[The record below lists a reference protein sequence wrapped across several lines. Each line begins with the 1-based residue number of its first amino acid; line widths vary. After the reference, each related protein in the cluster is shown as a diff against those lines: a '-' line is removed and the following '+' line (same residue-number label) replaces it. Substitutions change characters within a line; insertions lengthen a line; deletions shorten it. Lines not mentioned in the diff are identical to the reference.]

1 MSSSYEEE
9 SKHPALRRVL
19 PRSLLGRSLLII
31 VTPLILLQLVS
42 AWVFYERHWDNVTKR
57 LANSVAGD
65 IAAVIALREQLGPER
80 EEELF
85 RTAAKT
91 MDLTL
96 TIEPGQ
102 RLAAAPPLLS
112 DRLINR
118 MLARALE
125 SEVGRPFL
133 MDTITFPRRVEIKV
147 QLDDGVLLALVPL
160 NRLFSS
166 TSYLFILYMVGTSLV
181 LFAVATV
188 FMRNQV
194 RPLGRLA
201 AAADLFGKGQD
212 VPDFKPEGATE
223 VRQAAAAFNR
233 MRERIQR
240 QITQRTEMLA
250 GVSHD
255 LRTPLTRMKLQLAML
270 DEAPEIEELKG
281 DVAEM
286 ERMVE
291 GYLAFARGEGTEK
304 PAETDLGT
312 LLRDVVGDARR
323 AGAAID
329 LHIENR
335 LVALVRPNA
344 LRRCL
349 ANLISNAAR
358 FASQVWIRAGQV
370 GDTIEIIVDDD
381 GPGIP
386 ATRRED
392 VFKPFFRLE
401 GSRNPMTGG
410 TGLGLTIARDVIRSH
425 GGDLVLLE
433 APTGGLRA
441 RLSLPL

>member
-1 MSSSYEEE
+1 MSSHYEDGDN
-9 SKHPALRRVL
+9 KVLRQIA

-31 VTPLILLQLVS
+31 VTPLILLQVVS
-42 AWVFYERHWDNVTKR
+42 AWAFYERHWDNVTKR

-65 IAAVIALREQLGPER
+65 ISAVIALCEQAGPER
-80 EEELF
+80 EPELL
-85 RTAAKT
+85 RTAGAA
-91 MDLTL
+91 MELGFRL
-96 TIEPGQ
+96 EPGQ
-102 RLAAAPPLLS
+102 RLAAAPPPAS
-112 DRLINR
+112 ERLIDR
-118 MLARALE
+118 MLARALNE
-125 SEVGRPFL
+125 RVGRPYL
-133 MDTITFPRRVEIKV
+133 MDTISFPDQVELKI
-147 QLDDGVLLALVPL
+147 QLDDGVLHVVVPL

-166 TSYLFILYMVGTSLV
+166 TSYIFMLYMVGTSLV

-194 RPLGRLA
+194 RPLRRLA
-201 AAADLFGKGQD
+201 KAADLFGKGQD
-212 VPDFKPEGATE
+212 VPDFKPQGATE

-233 MRERIQR
+233 MRARIQR

-255 LRTPLTRMKLQLAML
+255 LRTPLTRMKLQLAL
-270 DEAPEIEELKG
+270 LRGGPEIEDLKG

-291 GYLAFARGEGTEK
+291 GYLAFARGEGTER
-304 PAETDLGT
+304 PAETDLGL

-323 AGAAID
+323 EGAAVD
-329 LHIENR
+329 LHVEDR

-349 ANLISNAAR
+349 VNLVSNAAR

-370 GDTIEIIVDDD
+370 GDTIEITVDDD

-386 ATRRED
+386 ADRRED
-392 VFKPFFRLE
+392 VFKPFFRIE
-401 GSRNPMTGG
+401 GSRNPLTGG
-410 TGLGLTIARDVIRSH
+410 SGLGLTIARDVVRSH

>member
-1 MSSSYEEE
+1 MSLDYDEGEG
-9 SKHPALRRVL
+9 RVL
-19 PRSLLGRSLLII
+19 RQIVPRSLLGRSLLII
-31 VTPLILLQLVS
+31 VTPLIVLQVVS
-42 AWVFYERHWDNVTKR
+42 AWAFYERHWDNVTKR

-65 IAAVIALREQLGPER
+65 ISAVIALREQVGPAHEA
-80 EEELF
+80 ELL
-85 RTAAKT
+85 RTAGEA

-96 TIEPGQ
+96 SIEPGQ
-102 RLAAAPPLLS
+102 RLAAAPPPAS
-112 DRLINR
+112 DRLIDR
-118 MLARALE
+118 MLARALNE
-125 SEVGRPFL
+125 RVGRPYL
-133 MDTITFPRRVEIKV
+133 MDTISFTNQVEVKI
-147 QLDDGVLLALVPL
+147 QLEDGVLHAVVPL

-166 TSYLFILYMVGTSLV
+166 SSYVFILYMVGTSLV

-194 RPLGRLA
+194 RPLRRLA
-201 AAADLFGKGQD
+201 AAADRFGKGQD
-212 VPDFKPEGATE
+212 VPDFKPQGATE
-223 VRQAAAAFNR
+223 VRLAAAAFNR
-233 MRERIQR
+233 MRARIQR

-270 DEAPEIEELKG
+270 GDGAEIEDLKG

-304 PAETDLGT
+304 PAETDLGL

-323 AGAAID
+323 EGTAVD
-329 LHIENR
+329 LHVEDR

-349 ANLISNAAR
+349 VNLVSNAAR
-358 FASQVWIRAGQV
+358 VASQVWIRAGQV
-370 GDTIEIIVDDD
+370 GDMIEITVDDD

-386 ATRRED
+386 EDRRED

-425 GGDLVLLE
+425 GGDLVLLD

>member
-1 MSSSYEEE
+1 MSLSYDDE
-9 SKHPALRRVL
+9 SEYPALRRVL
-19 PRSLLGRSLLII
+19 PRSLLGRALLII
-31 VTPLILLQLVS
+31 VTPLIILQVVS
-42 AWVFYERHWDNVTKR
+42 AFAFYERHWDNVTKR
-57 LANSVAGD
+57 LASSVAGD
-65 IAAVIALREQLGPER
+65 IAAVIALRGQLGPEH
-80 EEELF
+80 EKELF
-85 RTAAKT
+85 RIATDT
-91 MDLTL
+91 TDLTL
-96 TIEPGQ
+96 TMEPGQ
-102 RLAAAPPLLS
+102 RLAAAPPPLS
-112 DRLINR
+112 DRLIDR
-118 MLARALE
+118 MLARALQG
-125 SEVGRPFL
+125 SVGRPFL
-133 MDTITFPRRVEIKV
+133 MDTITFPQQVEIKI
-147 QLDDGVLLALVPL
+147 QLEDGVLHVIVPL
-160 NRLFSS
+160 NRLFSA
-166 TSYLFILYMVGTSLV
+166 TSYVFILYMVGTSLV

-201 AAADLFGKGQD
+201 AAADRFGKGQD
-212 VPDFKPEGATE
+212 VPDFKPQGATE

-233 MRERIQR
+233 MRARIQR

-270 DEAPEIEELKG
+270 DQSPEIEELKG

-304 PAETDLGT
+304 PAETDLGS

-323 AGAAID
+323 AGTAID
-329 LHIENR
+329 LHIEDR
-335 LVALVRPNA
+335 LVAIVRPNA

-358 FASQVWIRAGQV
+358 YATQVWIRAGQV
-370 GDTIEIIVDDD
+370 GDTIEITVDDD

-425 GGDLVLLE
+425 GGDLMLLD

>member
-1 MSSSYEEE
+1 MSQSYDDDDN
-9 SKHPALRRVL
+9 HPLLRRVL

-31 VTPLILLQLVS
+31 VTPLILLQVVS
-42 AWVFYERHWDNVTKR
+42 AWAFYERHWDNVTKR
-57 LANSVAGD
+57 LANSVAGE
-65 IAAVIALREQLGPER
+65 IAAVIALRERLGPGLDP
-80 EEELF
+80 ELF
-85 RTAAKT
+85 ASISTA
-91 MDLTL
+91 MDLQL
-96 TIEPGQ
+96 TIQPGE
-102 RLAAAPPLLS
+102 RLAAAPPPAS
-112 DRLINR
+112 DRLIDR

-125 SEVGRPFL
+125 SKVGRPYL
-133 MDTITFPRRVEIKV
+133 MDTVTFPRQVEVKI
-147 QLDDGVLLALVPL
+147 QLEDGILHAVVPL

-166 TSYLFILYMVGTSLV
+166 SSYIFILYMVGTSLV
-181 LFAVATV
+181 LFAFATV

-201 AAADLFGKGQD
+201 SAADLFGKGQD
-212 VPDFKPEGATE
+212 VPDFKLQGATE
-223 VRQAAAAFNR
+223 VRQAAVAFNR
-233 MRERIQR
+233 MRARIQR

-270 DEAPEIEELKG
+270 GDWPEIEELRG

-304 PAETDLGT
+304 PAETDLGS

-323 AGAAID
+323 AGTAVD
-329 LHIENR
+329 LHIEDR

-358 FASQVWIRAGQV
+358 VASQIWIRAGQV
-370 GDTIEIIVDDD
+370 GDTIEITVDDD

-386 ATRRED
+386 EARREE
-392 VFKPFFRLE
+392 VFRPFFRLE
-401 GSRNPMTGG
+401 GSRNPLTGG
-410 TGLGLTIARDVIRSH
+410 IGLGLTIARDVVRSH
-425 GGDLVLLE
+425 GGELVLLD

>member
-1 MSSSYEEE
+1 M
-9 SKHPALRRVL
+9 
-19 PRSLLGRSLLII
+19 
-31 VTPLILLQLVS
+31 
-42 AWVFYERHWDNVTKR
+42 FYERHWDNVTKR

-102 RLAAAPPLLS
+102 RLAAAPPPLS

-133 MDTITFPRRVEIKV
+133 MDTITFPQRVEIKI

-323 AGAAID
+323 AGTAID
-329 LHIENR
+329 LHIEDR

>member
-1 MSSSYEEE
+1 MSSDYEDGDH
-9 SKHPALRRVL
+9 KVLRQIV

-31 VTPLILLQLVS
+31 VTPLILLQVVS
-42 AWVFYERHWDNVTKR
+42 AWAFYERHWDNVTKR
-57 LANSVAGD
+57 MANSVAGE
-65 IAAVIALREQLGPER
+65 IAGVIALREQLGPDR
-80 EEELF
+80 QDVLL
-85 RTAAKT
+85 RTASAA

-96 TIEPGQ
+96 SIEPGQ
-102 RLAAAPPLLS
+102 QLAAAPPLGS
-112 DRLINR
+112 DRLIDR
-118 MLARALE
+118 MLARALNE
-125 SEVGRPFL
+125 KVGRPYL
-133 MDTITFPRRVEIKV
+133 MDTISFPNQVEIKI
-147 QLDDGVLLALVPL
+147 QLDDGVLHAVVPL

-166 TSYLFILYMVGTSLV
+166 TSYIFILYMVGTSLV

-194 RPLGRLA
+194 RPLRRLA

-212 VPDFKPEGATE
+212 VPDFKPQGATE

-233 MRERIQR
+233 MRARIQR
-240 QITQRTEMLA
+240 QMTQRTEMLA

-270 DEAPEIEELKG
+270 RDAPEIEELKG

-291 GYLAFARGEGTEK
+291 GYLAFARGEGTER
-304 PAETDLGT
+304 PAETDLGL

-323 AGAAID
+323 EGAAVD
-329 LHIENR
+329 LHVEDR

-349 ANLISNAAR
+349 VNLVSNAAR

-370 GDTIEIIVDDD
+370 GDMIEITVDDD

-386 ATRRED
+386 ADRRED

-401 GSRNPMTGG
+401 GSRNPLTGG
-410 TGLGLTIARDVIRSH
+410 TGLGLTIARDVVRSH
-425 GGDLVLLE
+425 GGDLVLLD

>member
-1 MSSSYEEE
+1 MASEYEDGDH
-9 SKHPALRRVL
+9 KVLRQIV

-31 VTPLILLQLVS
+31 VTPLILLQVVS
-42 AWVFYERHWDNVTKR
+42 AWAFYERHWDNVTKR

-65 IAAVIALREQLGPER
+65 VAAVIALRDKLGPG
-80 EEELF
+80 EEAELF
-85 RTAAKT
+85 HTAAET
-91 MDLTL
+91 MDLRL
-96 TIEPGQ
+96 SMEPGQ
-102 RLAAAPPLLS
+102 RLAAAPPASS
-112 DRLINR
+112 DRLIDR
-118 MLARALE
+118 MLARALDE
-125 SEVGRPFL
+125 RVRRPYL
-133 MDTITFPRRVEIKV
+133 MDTISFPNQVELKI
-147 QLDDGVLLALVPL
+147 QLEDGVLHVIVPL

-166 TSYLFILYMVGTSLV
+166 SSYVFILYMVGTSLV

-194 RPLGRLA
+194 RPLRRLA
-201 AAADLFGKGQD
+201 AAADLLGKGQD
-212 VPDFKPEGATE
+212 MPDFKPQGATE
-223 VRQAAAAFNR
+223 VRLAAAAFNR
-233 MRERIQR
+233 MRARIQR
-240 QITQRTEMLA
+240 QMTQRTEMLA

-270 DEAPEIEELKG
+270 GDGSEMEELKG

-304 PAETDLGT
+304 PAETDLGL

-323 AGAAID
+323 EGAAVD
-329 LHIENR
+329 LHVEDR

-349 ANLISNAAR
+349 VNLVSNAAR

-370 GDTIEIIVDDD
+370 GDMIEITVDDD

-386 ATRRED
+386 ADRRED

-401 GSRNPMTGG
+401 GSRNPLTGG
-410 TGLGLTIARDVIRSH
+410 TGLGLTIARDVVRSH

>member
-1 MSSSYEEE
+1 MSLDYDEGEG
-9 SKHPALRRVL
+9 RVL
-19 PRSLLGRSLLII
+19 RQIVPRSLLGRSLLII
-31 VTPLILLQLVS
+31 VTPLILLQVVS
-42 AWVFYERHWDNVTKR
+42 AWAFYERHWDNVTKR

-65 IAAVIALREQLGPER
+65 ISTVIALREQVGPAQEA
-80 EEELF
+80 ELL
-85 RTAAKT
+85 RTAGEA

-96 TIEPGQ
+96 SIEPGQ
-102 RLAAAPPLLS
+102 RLAAAPPPAS
-112 DRLINR
+112 DRLIDR
-118 MLARALE
+118 MLARALNE
-125 SEVGRPFL
+125 RVGRPYL
-133 MDTITFPRRVEIKV
+133 MDTISFTNQVEVKI
-147 QLDDGVLLALVPL
+147 QLEDGVLHAVVPL

-166 TSYLFILYMVGTSLV
+166 SSYVFILYMVGTSLV

-194 RPLGRLA
+194 WPLRRLA
-201 AAADLFGKGQD
+201 TAADRFGKGQD
-212 VPDFKPEGATE
+212 VPDFKPQGATE
-223 VRQAAAAFNR
+223 VRLAAAAFNR
-233 MRERIQR
+233 MRARIQR

-270 DEAPEIEELKG
+270 GDATEIEELKG

-304 PAETDLGT
+304 PAETDLGL

-323 AGAAID
+323 EGTAVD
-329 LHIENR
+329 LHVEDR

-349 ANLISNAAR
+349 VNLVSNAAR

-370 GDTIEIIVDDD
+370 GDMIEITVDDD

-386 ATRRED
+386 ADRRED

-425 GGDLVLLE
+425 GGDLVLLD

>member
-1 MSSSYEEE
+1 
-9 SKHPALRRVL
+9 
-19 PRSLLGRSLLII
+19 
-31 VTPLILLQLVS
+31 
-42 AWVFYERHWDNVTKR
+42 
-57 LANSVAGD
+57 
-65 IAAVIALREQLGPER
+65 
-80 EEELF
+80 
-85 RTAAKT
+85 
-91 MDLTL
+91 
-96 TIEPGQ
+96 
-102 RLAAAPPLLS
+102 
-112 DRLINR
+112 
-118 MLARALE
+118 
-125 SEVGRPFL
+125 
-133 MDTITFPRRVEIKV
+133 MDTISFTNQVEVKI
-147 QLDDGVLLALVPL
+147 QLEDGVLHAVVPL

-166 TSYLFILYMVGTSLV
+166 SSYVFILYMVGTSLV

-194 RPLGRLA
+194 RPLRRLA
-201 AAADLFGKGQD
+201 TAADRFGKGQD
-212 VPDFKPEGATE
+212 VPDFKPQGATE
-223 VRQAAAAFNR
+223 VRLAAAAFNR
-233 MRERIQR
+233 MRARIQR

-270 DEAPEIEELKG
+270 GDATEIEELKG

-304 PAETDLGT
+304 PAETDLGL

-323 AGAAID
+323 EGTAVD
-329 LHIENR
+329 LHVEDR

-349 ANLISNAAR
+349 VNLVSNAAR

-370 GDTIEIIVDDD
+370 GDMIEITVDDD

-386 ATRRED
+386 ADRRED

-425 GGDLVLLE
+425 GGDLVLLD

>member
-1 MSSSYEEE
+1 MSSSYEDDEN
-9 SKHPALRRVL
+9 HPLLRRVL

-31 VTPLILLQLVS
+31 VTPLIILQVVS
-42 AWVFYERHWDNVTKR
+42 AWAFYERHWDNVTKR
-57 LANSVAGD
+57 LANSVAGE
-65 IAAVIALREQLGPER
+65 IAAVIALRERLGPELDP
-80 EEELF
+80 ELF
-85 RTAAKT
+85 TSISNT
-91 MDLTL
+91 MDLKL
-96 TIEPGQ
+96 TIQPGQ
-102 RLAAAPPLLS
+102 LLAAAPPPVS
-112 DRLINR
+112 DRLIDR

-125 SEVGRPFL
+125 AKVGRPYL
-133 MDTITFPRRVEIKV
+133 MDTVTFPRQVEVKI
-147 QLDDGVLLALVPL
+147 QLDDGVLHAVVPL

-166 TSYLFILYMVGTSLV
+166 STYVFILYMVGTSLV

-201 AAADLFGKGQD
+201 SAADLFGKGLD
-212 VPDFKPEGATE
+212 VPDFKLQGATE
-223 VRQAAAAFNR
+223 VRQAAVAFNR
-233 MRERIQR
+233 MRARIQR
-240 QITQRTEMLA
+240 QIIQRTEMLA

-270 DEAPEIEELKG
+270 VDGPEIEELRG

-323 AGAAID
+323 SGTAVD
-329 LHIENR
+329 LHVEDR

-370 GDTIEIIVDDD
+370 GDTIEITVDDD

-386 ATRRED
+386 EGQREE
-392 VFKPFFRLE
+392 VFRPFFRLE
-401 GSRNPMTGG
+401 GSRNPLTGG
-410 TGLGLTIARDVIRSH
+410 IGLGLTIARDVVRSH
-425 GGDLVLLE
+425 GGELVLLE
-433 APTGGLRA
+433 APTGGVRA

>member
-1 MSSSYEEE
+1 MSSSYEGDEN
-9 SKHPALRRVL
+9 HPLLRRVL

-31 VTPLILLQLVS
+31 VTPLILLQVVS
-42 AWVFYERHWDNVTKR
+42 AWAFYERHWDNVTKR
-57 LANSVAGD
+57 LANSVAGE
-65 IAAVIALREQLGPER
+65 IAAVIALRERMGPGLDP
-80 EEELF
+80 ELF
-85 RTAAKT
+85 ASISDA
-91 MDLTL
+91 MDLQL
-96 TIEPGQ
+96 TVQPGQ
-102 RLAAAPPLLS
+102 RLAAAPPPAS
-112 DRLINR
+112 DRLIDR

-125 SEVGRPFL
+125 AKVGRPYL
-133 MDTITFPRRVEIKV
+133 MDTVTFPRQVEVKI
-147 QLDDGVLLALVPL
+147 QLEDGVLHAVVPL

-166 TSYLFILYMVGTSLV
+166 SSYIFILYMVGTSLV

-201 AAADLFGKGQD
+201 SAADLFGKGQD
-212 VPDFKPEGATE
+212 VPDFKLQGATE
-223 VRQAAAAFNR
+223 VRQAAVAFNR
-233 MRERIQR
+233 MRARIQR
-240 QITQRTEMLA
+240 QMTQRTEMLA

-270 DEAPEIEELKG
+270 GDGAEVEELRG

-304 PAETDLGT
+304 PAETDLGS

-323 AGAAID
+323 AGTAVD
-329 LHIENR
+329 LHVEDR

-370 GDTIEIIVDDD
+370 GDMIEITVDDD

-386 ATRRED
+386 ETRREE
-392 VFKPFFRLE
+392 VFRPFFRLE
-401 GSRNPMTGG
+401 GSRNPLTGG
-410 TGLGLTIARDVIRSH
+410 IGLGLTIARDVVRSH
-425 GGDLVLLE
+425 GGELVLLD

>member
-1 MSSSYEEE
+1 MASEYEDGDH
-9 SKHPALRRVL
+9 KVLRQIV

-31 VTPLILLQLVS
+31 VTPLILLQVVS
-42 AWVFYERHWDNVTKR
+42 AWAFYERHWDNVTKR

-65 IAAVIALREQLGPER
+65 VAAVIALRDKLGPG
-80 EEELF
+80 EEAELF
-85 RTAAKT
+85 RTAAAT
-91 MDLTL
+91 MDLRL
-96 TIEPGQ
+96 SMEPGQ
-102 RLAAAPPLLS
+102 RLAAAPPASS
-112 DRLINR
+112 DRLIDR
-118 MLARALE
+118 MLARALDE
-125 SEVGRPFL
+125 RVRLPYL
-133 MDTITFPRRVEIKV
+133 MDTISFPNQVELKI
-147 QLDDGVLLALVPL
+147 QLEDGVLHVVVPL

-166 TSYLFILYMVGTSLV
+166 SSYVFILYMVGTSLV

-194 RPLGRLA
+194 RPLRRLA
-201 AAADLFGKGQD
+201 AAADLLGKGQD
-212 VPDFKPEGATE
+212 MPDFKPQGATE

-233 MRERIQR
+233 MRARIQR
-240 QITQRTEMLA
+240 QMTQRTEMLA

-270 DEAPEIEELKG
+270 ADASEIEELKG

-304 PAETDLGT
+304 PAETDLGL

-323 AGAAID
+323 EGAAVD
-329 LHIENR
+329 LHVEDR

-349 ANLISNAAR
+349 VNLVSNAAR

-370 GDTIEIIVDDD
+370 GDMIEITVDDD

-386 ATRRED
+386 ADRRED

-401 GSRNPMTGG
+401 GSRNPLTGG
-410 TGLGLTIARDVIRSH
+410 TGLGLTIARDVVRSH